1 MKDYYKILDLSPEAS
16 QQEIKEQYR
25 FLLQAWHPDKWPTP
39 SHKARAGEKTKEINK
54 AYAVL
59 GDRKKRADYDR
70 RRPSPPPSSA
80 EQAEQAEREA
90 RRRAADKRR
99 RRAEEKQRQQA
110 ADFTRQE
117 VVAKVARR
125 ESLSGANLS
134 GANLS
139 IVRYNARTMWPEG
152 FDPVAAGA
160 VLVE

>member
-90 RRRAADKRR
+90 RRRSAEEKRRREYAEAARERAEKDRRRRAADKRR

-125 ESLSGANLS
+125 ESL
-134 GANLS
+134 
-139 IVRYNARTMWPEG
+139 
-152 FDPVAAGA
+152 
-160 VLVE
+160 